1 MAEYSAN
8 YTTNTTS
15 YTFGTEVYKF
25 SRTVDIINPS
35 AIDNS
40 CIYCGAEN
48 GTMYDYYPTYNLG
61 TAEKAIMNNHW
72 AASGG
77 TFNFQKSAKP
87 TPYNITFV
95 KCGETGTANERG
107 ANTVYQIGKTIYNK
121 ASSAANSSM
130 RVLNPTDI
138 RKLIFRPRFYGYTAS
153 PSSTYTDVD
162 LKYIMDHPDDFFVQD
177 MTMNVYAWN
186 GSTFTNDSEI
196 QSIRPCIVGENYFI
210 PVNNVLSRHIFGM
223 TDYNSRRDYIQSFFG
238 TYDDD
243 NMPMSFVPILTDET
257 LTYDPDGSSG
267 GGATTNHNKWKWAYN
282 YYNSSYEIHAP
293 ARQVLQL
300 MAYCGC
306 YFIDNS
312 YSTSGKTLNTF
323 WNDEHIYLGEM
334 KAGARTTGNF
344 IKGTDLLTSD
354 TINKGEY
361 SSQTDFNPS
370 GGGGADGDDL
380 DDIDL
385 SAALYG
391 AGMAH
396 YYICTKASGVLDTIS
411 EAMGNLRFSEA
422 GTNLFP
428 NLISC
433 KLFPS
438 GTGAVPAVNSTF
450 KIAGKELLDP
460 DDEQPISIQE
470 VTGSPSIIIE
480 DIAIDRKFG
489 DFRDYAPYT
498 MIELYV
504 PFCGWTALPSWSM
517 GGTVSGKIIIDIIDG
532 SCKAVIEVTKNGKKT
547 PVAELSGCCSLDIPF
562 TAENVGAKMAGI
574 MSAMSA
580 SATAA
585 LESAVGVGTMTV
597 TGGRSGGKSVISG
610 LTSYAASLCQATLVN
625 NQNYTQV
632 TGRTGDGCNLGGV
645 TDIVL
650 KIQRPNTT
658 EYSAPLYVPD
668 GFAHAIGFMS
678 MKQKKVSECT
688 GLIICDNVDTSGIS
702 GATDEERAEIKRV
715 LETGLY
721 VNAAPE

>member
-1 MAEYSAN
+1 MAIEQNSTITVGSGADARTFGISKSLDNYSIDELLGIGDWAYSAYN
-8 YTTNTTS
+8 DSEMNANIYSEINTS
-15 YTFGTEVYKF
+15 
-25 SRTVDIINPS
+25 
-35 AIDNS
+35 
-40 CIYCGAEN
+40 
-48 GTMYDYYPTYNLG
+48 GTMIDITDGQYASRVVCYPDNQLMSKGYNTNSEGVFFRNVLIYYDVTETN
-61 TAEKAIMNNHW
+61 W
-72 AASGG
+72 AAS
-77 TFNFQKSAKP
+77 SV
-87 TPYNITFV
+87 NIDAGRFPHYYV
-95 KCGETGTANERG
+95 
-107 ANTVYQIGKTIYNK
+107 V
-121 ASSAANSSM
+121 
-130 RVLNPTDI
+130 TDI
-138 RKLIFRPRFYGYTAS
+138 DLQDLVINALSDPNAVV
-153 PSSTYTDVD
+153 STYSTMKLGVNDVTIAPFQLYIDQNGILSLNMILPPVGCRNASVNPNSD
-162 LKYIMDHPDDFFVQD
+162 LVCFSVTYG
-177 MTMNVYAWN
+177 NWSVYN
-186 GSTFTNDSEI
+186 GSTGWGRNIKNQLPYHFFSPNHVDYPFQDSRIPGTQVLTDADKLI
-196 QSIRPCIVGENYFI
+196 QCVKTDAPNIPARFHYQYKVDLMDLPYIDSARCGIRFKIGDTVYKPIVED
-210 PVNNVLSRHIFGM
+210 GM
-223 TDYNSRRDYIQSFFG
+223 ITGY
-238 TYDDD
+238 TDDD
-243 NMPMSFVPILTDET
+243 TVQSEWDAWETITDHVTPSERPVP
-257 LTYDPDGSSG
+257 
-267 GGATTNHNKWKWAYN
+267 
-282 YYNSSYEIHAP
+282 
-293 ARQVLQL
+293 
-300 MAYCGC
+300 
-306 YFIDNS
+306 
-312 YSTSGKTLNTF
+312 
-323 WNDEHIYLGEM
+323 
-334 KAGARTTGNF
+334 
-344 IKGTDLLTSD
+344 
-354 TINKGEY
+354 
-361 SSQTDFNPS
+361 PS
-370 GGGGADGDDL
+370 PSGDDL

-396 YYICTKASGVLDTIS
+396 YYICTKASGVLNTIS

-438 GTGAVPAVNSTF
+438 GTGAVPALNSTF

-460 DDEQPISIQE
+460 DDEQPIQIQE

-480 DIAIDRKFG
+480 DISIDRKFG

-597 TGGRSGGKSVISG
+597 TGGKSGGKSVVSG

-688 GLIICDNVDTSGIS
+688 GLIICDNVDTSGIG